1 MCFIKLVV
9 LLRKDVLENVNL
21 IFNFIFFMV
30 FLVNE
35 CLYYN
40 LNNLDKGIIKYKVFC
55 MFVILRELVRR
66 I

>member
-40 LNNLDKGIIKYKVFC
+40 LNNLDKGIIKYKVFS

>member
-40 LNNLDKGIIKYKVFC
+40 LNNLDKVIIKYKVFC